1 MDEAANVNGTE
12 VERLFSK
19 MDLAKRG
26 AEVVARA
33 LGPTDTCTI
42 LGFESRVHSHLP
54 RTWMDANGV
63 DRALGALRDLRPSGG
78 TALWDGLL
86 AGLLELEGTAAPAE
100 ARGDHGKGRHSV
112 LLLLTDGEPSPSP
125 PAGEV
130 EELRR

>member
-1 MDEAANVNGTE
+1 MDEAANANGTE
-12 VERLFSK
+12 VERLFTK

-33 LGPTDTCTI
+33 LGPNDTCTI
-42 LGFESRVHSHLP
+42 LGFESRVHCCLP

-63 DRALGALRDLRPSGG
+63 DRSLEAIRALRPYGG

-86 AGLLELEGTAAPAE
+86 AGLKQLEGTSAKDRADSAP
-100 ARGDHGKGRHSV
+100 RHSV